1 MKKRV
6 ISLVLAMALS
16 MSMLMFVGCNGFDL
30 SKYKE
35 QKKTEI
41 ETYATSKGEENY
53 YEAEWQDILSIV
65 ESAKTEIDLA
75 EEKSTVDT
83 ILSLAKEEINK
94 AKQISQIIDKKLNY
108 SVGFAK
114 EGNNYNL
121 DKTEKLITT
130 FEEWE
135 AFCLERRFEYEVEN
149 LGFIVKV
156 YGEEITP
163 KYDENYFIDKVLVV
177 YENRIF
183 RTGGEVSIKDIYL
196 NGNVLAMVLE
206 CTTGLAESEGSRLA
220 IAEIN
225 RADILN
231 AKNNVVIDKVEVTVE

>member
-16 MSMLMFVGCNGFDL
+16 MSMFMLVGCNDFDL

-41 ETYATSKGEENY
+41 ENYATSKDEENY
-53 YEAEWQDILSIV
+53 YEAEWQEILSIV

-94 AKQISQIIDKKLNY
+94 AKQISQIIDKKLNF

-163 KYDENYFIDKVLVV
+163 KYDENYFTDKVLVV
-177 YENRIF
+177 YENRIS

-220 IAEIN
+220 IVKIN
-225 RADILN
+225 RTDIMN
-231 AKNNVVIDKVEVTVE
+231 AKNNIAIDKVEVIER

>member
-94 AKQISQIIDKKLNY
+94 AKQISQITDKKLNY

-206 CTTGLAESEGSRLA
+206 CTTGFAESEGSRLA

-225 RADILN
+225 RADVLN
-231 AKNNVVIDKVEVTVE
+231 GKNDVAVEKVEII